1 MSSTGAGAASFVHR
15 WIEGDS
21 TARGARTLLLLHG
34 TGGDEHDLL
43 DLGRTLDPGASLLSP
58 RGKILESGMPRFF
71 RRLAEGVFDQEDLRF
86 RTAELSA
93 WIRAAIEEYEIDP
106 AGLTAVGYSNGANI
120 AASLL
125 LSGSA
130 PFKQAILLRAMV
142 PFEPQTS
149 LPDLQGNQV
158 LMLSGTRDPI
168 IPPASSQRLA
178 KLLEQAGAGVTLRW
192 SETGHGLE
200 RRELTVARE
209 WLAGLPVP
217 VAPLSQAL

>member
-1 MSSTGAGAASFVHR
+1 MSRGLVESFAHR

-21 TARGARTLLLLHG
+21 TAGGRRTLLLLHG

-43 DLGRTLDPGASLLSP
+43 ELGRTLDPGASLLSP
-58 RGKILESGMPRFF
+58 RGKILESGAPRFF

-130 PFKQAILLRAMV
+130 PFRQAILLRAMV
-142 PFEPQTS
+142 PFEPQTP
-149 LPDLQGNQV
+149 PDLHGNQV

-168 IPPASSQRLA
+168 IPPTSSQKLA
-178 KLLEQAGAGVTLRW
+178 TLLEQSGANVTLRW

-200 RRELTVARE
+200 RRELAVARE
-209 WLAGLPVP
+209 WLTGLPAAAAAGVP
-217 VAPLSQAL
+217 APQAL